1 MAFSAQKTGIAA
13 LEAAFSDLP
22 EISTHSCDALLSSFF
37 ETTLNQSLTVDVLR
51 LDRVH
56 SFISGNKW
64 YKLKHHML
72 AACAQGYSELLSF
85 GGAYSNHLHA
95 LAYAGKMF
103 GFSTVGIVRGEEPSP
118 DKLSPTIADCQ
129 KWGMKIKWMNR
140 QEYRHYAP
148 EAESG
153 ALKVHY
159 PRAYIIPEGGEGALG
174 LQGVHDVF
182 EAVFD
187 SLEEHYDLA
196 VTAVGSGTTMAGV
209 HAACPRGT
217 RVVGVSALKGALDL
231 AQRVSNNLPNVS
243 AQQVEIWHDYH
254 QGGFAKMTPLL
265 KRFMSEV
272 LSSTGVMLDP
282 VYTGKAFYAL
292 LHQYAHYKLGDRPRV
307 LFVHTGGLQ
316 GWRGF
321 GGSSPIPSI
330 DA

>member
-1 MAFSAQKTGIAA
+1 MVFSAETTGIAA

-22 EISTHSCDALLSSFF
+22 AISTHSCDALLSSFF
-37 ETTLNQSLTVDVLR
+37 DTSLNQSLTVDVLR

-56 SFISGNKW
+56 PFLSGNKW
-64 YKLKHHML
+64 FKLKHHLL
-72 AACAQGYSELLSF
+72 AASAQGVDQLVSF

-95 LAYAGKMF
+95 LAYAGQMF

-118 DKLSPTIADCQ
+118 EKLSPTIVDCR
-129 KWGMKIKWMNR
+129 KWGMHIIWMSR

-153 ALKVHY
+153 SLKVHY
-159 PRAYIIPEGGEGALG
+159 PNGYIIPEGGEGALG
-174 LQGVHDVF
+174 MQGVHDVF

-187 SLEEHYDLA
+187 SLDESYDLA
-196 VTAVGSGTTMAGV
+196 ISAVGSGTTLAGMY
-209 HAACPRGT
+209 AARPKGM
-217 RVVGVSALKGALDL
+217 RVVGVSALKGANDL
-231 AQRVSNNLPNVS
+231 AQRVSNNLADVQS
-243 AQQVEIWHDYH
+243 QQIEIWHDYH

-272 LSSTGVMLDP
+272 LSEVGVLLDP

-292 LHQYAHYKLGDRPRV
+292 IHQYAHYKLGDRPRI

-321 GGSSPIPSI
+321 KGVSPTE
-330 DA
+330 